1 MGRMTN
7 ALLQPFWP
15 SPNLA
20 PVVSSFYEIYTKKE
34 LHAVRAMRLQSNG
47 LATSRELRA
56 KRY

>member
-1 MGRMTN
+1 MTN